1 MFSLLL
7 PIKGGALLINIKDT
21 TFMKTIFLNAL
32 FFLLPVLVFSQ
43 TIVSY
48 DKAKDLDFAKY
59 KTFQIYSLDVKSIPE
74 FEPKKSGLNLMLVEI
89 IEHME
94 SRGFVKVLENPDL
107 IINVGVSIV
116 SKEQTRQTDV
126 RDAPVY
132 MGQRN
137 YKWEAQ
143 EVVIGTYTEGT
154 VTLDLVDAQSDKM
167 IWQVVGASVL
177 SEKREKNRKR
187 VTKGV
192 NKMFKKFPIKQKT
205 K

>member
-1 MFSLLL
+1 
-7 PIKGGALLINIKDT
+7 
-21 TFMKTIFLNAL
+21 MKTIFFSIL
-32 FFLLPVLVFSQ
+32 FFLLPLLVFSQ

-48 DKAKDLDFAKY
+48 DKAKDIDFTKY

-89 IEHME
+89 ISHME
-94 SRGFVKVLENPDL
+94 SRGFVKVLESPDL
-107 IINVGVSIV
+107 IINLGVSIV
-116 SKEQTRQTDV
+116 SKNNTRETNIGE
-126 RDAPVY
+126 APLY

-137 YKWEAQ
+137 YKWESK

-154 VTLDLVDAQSDKM
+154 VTLDLVDAQNEKM

-187 VTKGV
+187 IIKAVK
-192 NKMFKKFPIKQKT
+192 KMYKKFPVKSIN
-205 K
+205 